1 MDLIDSPLIP
11 SLKMMIKRK
20 KTRKTVNSHLLAS
33 KTPRTRRQPNRIVR
47 SPVRLGARAIATQ
60 PTSYRINLRTKT
72 RMTSMRSR

>member
-33 KTPRTRRQPNRIVR
+33 KTPKISRQSIRKVT
-47 SPVRLGARAIATQ
+47 SPAR
-60 PTSYRINLRTKT
+60 
-72 RMTSMRSR
+72 